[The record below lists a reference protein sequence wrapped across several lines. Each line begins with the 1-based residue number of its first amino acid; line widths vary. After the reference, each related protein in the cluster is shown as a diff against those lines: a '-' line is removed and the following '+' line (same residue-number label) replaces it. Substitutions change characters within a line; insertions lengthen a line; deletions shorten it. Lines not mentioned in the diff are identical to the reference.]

1 MKRLPMLLL
10 VALMLT
16 LSFAQAETP
25 ASTPA
30 QTPVSTPAADL
41 TAQETTIRATGTES
55 VSLPADIVVLTLC
68 VQGSGD
74 TVTAAQDK
82 AEQVMQSLR
91 DALAQMGISEHDAQ
105 TAYYGV
111 ETVYNYQYSKLGQ
124 QETASGY
131 TVSIDLAVRL
141 DDPTRVGEVI
151 DAAIRTGAQ
160 NSYELA
166 YESSEARDAYF
177 EALGAATADAMAQA
191 ILLAEASGLELGR
204 VTEVQGDEST
214 VMATSV
220 SAETPVHPHLSV
232 TATVE
237 VCYTASHP

>member
-1 MKRLPMLLL
+1 M
-10 VALMLT
+10 
-16 LSFAQAETP
+16 
-25 ASTPA
+25 
-30 QTPVSTPAADL
+30 
-41 TAQETTIRATGTES
+41 
-55 VSLPADIVVLTLC
+55 VLTLC

-204 VTEVQGDEST
+204 LVSVTEVQGDEST

>member
-1 MKRLPMLLL
+1 MKRLSILLL
-10 VALMLT
+10 AALLT
-16 LSFAQAETP
+16 LSFAQAETVAP

-30 QTPVSTPAADL
+30 VELPETV
-41 TAQETTIRATGTES
+41 ETTIRATGTES
-55 VSLPADIVVLTLC
+55 VPLPADIVVLTLC

-74 TVTAAQDK
+74 NVTTAQDK

-91 DALAQMGISEHDAQ
+91 DALAQMGIPEHDAQ

-111 ETVYNYQYSKLGQ
+111 ETVYNYQYSKLGEK
-124 QETASGY
+124 ETASGY
-131 TVSIDLAVRL
+131 TVSIDLSVRL
-141 DDPTRVGEVI
+141 DDPARVGEVI

-160 NSYELA
+160 NSYGLA
-166 YESSEARDAYF
+166 YESSETKSAYF
-177 EALGAATADAMAQA
+177 QALDAATADAMAQA
-191 ILLAEASGLELGR
+191 KVLAVASGLQLDR
-204 VTEVQGDEST
+204 LVSVTEVQSDEST

-237 VCYTASHP
+237 VCYTATHP

>member
-1 MKRLPMLLL
+1 MKRLPILLL

-41 TAQETTIRATGTES
+41 TTAQETTIRATGTES

-111 ETVYNYQYSKLGQ
+111 EAVYNYQYSKLGE

-141 DDPTRVGEVI
+141 D
-151 DAAIRTGAQ
+151 
-160 NSYELA
+160 
-166 YESSEARDAYF
+166 
-177 EALGAATADAMAQA
+177 
-191 ILLAEASGLELGR
+191 
-204 VTEVQGDEST
+204 EVQGDEST

-220 SAETPVHPHLSV
+220 SAENPVHPHLSV

>member
-1 MKRLPMLLL
+1 M
-10 VALMLT
+10 
-16 LSFAQAETP
+16 
-25 ASTPA
+25 
-30 QTPVSTPAADL
+30 
-41 TAQETTIRATGTES
+41 
-55 VSLPADIVVLTLC
+55 SLPADIVVLTLC

-177 EALGAATADAMAQA
+177 EALGAAT
-191 ILLAEASGLELGR
+191 R
-204 VTEVQGDEST
+204 
-214 VMATSV
+214 
-220 SAETPVHPHLSV
+220 
-232 TATVE
+232 
-237 VCYTASHP
+237 

>member
-41 TAQETTIRATGTES
+41 TVAQETTIRATGTES

-151 DAAIRTGAQ
+151 DAAIRTGA
-160 NSYELA
+160 
-166 YESSEARDAYF
+166 RT
-177 EALGAATADAMAQA
+177 ATNWPMRAPKQ
-191 ILLAEASGLELGR
+191 
-204 VTEVQGDEST
+204 
-214 VMATSV
+214 
-220 SAETPVHPHLSV
+220 ETPTLRR
-232 TATVE
+232 
-237 VCYTASHP
+237 

>member
-1 MKRLPMLLL
+1 MKRLPILLL
-10 VALMLT
+10 AALLT
-16 LSFAQAETP
+16 LSFAQAETVAP
-25 ASTPA
+25 ASAPA
-30 QTPVSTPAADL
+30 VELPETV
-41 TAQETTIRATGTES
+41 ETTIRATGTES
-55 VSLPADIVVLTLC
+55 VSLPADVVVLTLC
-68 VQGSGD
+68 VQGAGD

-91 DALAQMGISEHDAQ
+91 SALAEMGISEHEAQ

-111 ETVYNYQYSKLGQ
+111 ETVYNYQYSKLGEK
-124 QETASGY
+124 ETASGY

-141 DDPTRVGEVI
+141 DDPSRVGEVI

-160 NSYELA
+160 NSYGLA
-166 YESSEARDAYF
+166 YESSEAKSAYF

-191 ILLAEASGLELGR
+191 MLLAEASGLQLDQLVS
-204 VTEVQGDEST
+204 VTEVQSDEST

-237 VCYTASHP
+237 VCYTAHP

>member
-41 TAQETTIRATGTES
+41 TAAQETTIRATGTES

-82 AEQVMQSLR
+82 AEQVMQSLKKDTIGR
-91 DALAQMGISEHDAQ
+91 YRIFFLS
-105 TAYYGV
+105 YYG
-111 ETVYNYQYSKLGQ
+111 
-124 QETASGY
+124 
-131 TVSIDLAVRL
+131 
-141 DDPTRVGEVI
+141 
-151 DAAIRTGAQ
+151 
-160 NSYELA
+160 
-166 YESSEARDAYF
+166 
-177 EALGAATADAMAQA
+177 
-191 ILLAEASGLELGR
+191 
-204 VTEVQGDEST
+204 
-214 VMATSV
+214 
-220 SAETPVHPHLSV
+220 
-232 TATVE
+232 
-237 VCYTASHP
+237 

>member
-41 TAQETTIRATGTES
+41 TVAQETTIRATGTES

-105 TAYYGV
+105 TRCV
-111 ETVYNYQYSKLGQ
+111 
-124 QETASGY
+124 
-131 TVSIDLAVRL
+131 
-141 DDPTRVGEVI
+141 
-151 DAAIRTGAQ
+151 
-160 NSYELA
+160 
-166 YESSEARDAYF
+166 
-177 EALGAATADAMAQA
+177 
-191 ILLAEASGLELGR
+191 
-204 VTEVQGDEST
+204 
-214 VMATSV
+214 
-220 SAETPVHPHLSV
+220 
-232 TATVE
+232 
-237 VCYTASHP
+237 

>member
-41 TAQETTIRATGTES
+41 TVAQETTIRATGTES
-55 VSLPADIVVLTLC
+55 VSLPADIVVQKSQEVPLDFHPRKWE
-68 VQGSGD
+68 S
-74 TVTAAQDK
+74 AK
-82 AEQVMQSLR
+82 
-91 DALAQMGISEHDAQ
+91 

-151 DAAIRTGAQ
+151 DAAIRIGAQ

-204 VTEVQGDEST
+204 LVSVTEVQGDEST

-220 SAETPVHPHLSV
+220 SAETPVHHLSV